1 MLSKEKPKEKE
12 RQKEKERDDDKVNKK
27 LLQKFER
34 SEYILPT
41 IPAVTEE
48 DTQRLLEVREK
59 IPKNTQ
65 EYMLKQQSKQLYF
78 SKGDVK
84 SDSSYVETD
93 QSILFINKKVDELK
107 KKNPKKASNGFGM
120 RK

>member
-1 MLSKEKPKEKE
+1 MKEKAD
-12 RQKEKERDDDKVNKK
+12 RDDEKVNKK

-48 DTQRLLEVREK
+48 EDTQRILEVREFDPRPFK
-59 IPKNTQ
+59 DSF
-65 EYMLKQQSKQLYF
+65 KQQSKQLYY
-78 SKGDVK
+78 SGKNDK

-93 QSILFINKKVDELK
+93 QSVLLINKKVEELK
-107 KKNPKKASNGFGM
+107 KKQPKKTSGYGM